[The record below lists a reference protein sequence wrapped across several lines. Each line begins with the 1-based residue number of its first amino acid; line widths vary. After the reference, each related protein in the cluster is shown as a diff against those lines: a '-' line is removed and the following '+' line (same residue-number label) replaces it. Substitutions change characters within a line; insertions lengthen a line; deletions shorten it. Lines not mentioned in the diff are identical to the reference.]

1 MNFKLSYLSAALLL
15 LSACSTL
22 PSSGPTGGQITD
34 TALEAQVDGASIDI
48 VPVVSIADVPPVA
61 EPIDWQ
67 LPDYD
72 PPPSDMIGPGDVLS
86 VTVFEA
92 GVACLAVAAS
102 RQMEPGG
109 STLQYELKRSL
120 HGASTTTG

>member
-1 MNFKLSYLSAALLL
+1 MKLKLL
-15 LSACSTL
+15 LSTIAFGSLCACSTL

-67 LPDYD
+67 LPD
-72 PPPSDMIGPGDVLS
+72 
-86 VTVFEA
+86 
-92 GVACLAVAAS
+92 
-102 RQMEPGG
+102 
-109 STLQYELKRSL
+109 
-120 HGASTTTG
+120 